1 MQDGTSLALLGGL
14 ILAAVIASVRAPWR
28 ALLGESARQHTFM
41 VCILLLAL
49 LWMGGIQVQGG
60 TRLHLLGITPV
71 VLIFG
76 WELALLVGYLAAVLL
91 TVLGYWAW
99 PALAPE
105 IFLSVLIPVAVTR
118 FLLWLAEL
126 LPRTNLFVYLL
137 GVGFAG
143 GMFSMLA
150 TLLIGS
156 WLQAW
161 DLDHA
166 LALLLAFPEGFISGA
181 IVTALAVFFPSIMRT
196 YDDVRYLGE

>member
-1 MQDGTSLALLGGL
+1 MQDGTSLALLAGL
-14 ILAAVIASVRAPWR
+14 ALAAAVAAFRAPWR
-28 ALLGESARQHTFM
+28 ALLRESARQHMFM
-41 VCILLLAL
+41 ACIVLLAL
-49 LWMGGIQVQGG
+49 LWMGGIQVQGEA
-60 TRLHLLGITPV
+60 RVHLLGLTPV
-71 VLIFG
+71 LLIFG

-91 TVLGYWAW
+91 AVLGFW
-99 PALAPE
+99 PWSSLASE
-105 IFLSVLIPVAVTR
+105 ILLSVIVPAAVTQL
-118 FLLWLAEL
+118 LLWLADL

-137 GVGFAG
+137 GVGFLG

-150 TLLIGS
+150 ALLLGS
-156 WLQAW
+156 WWLVW